1 MNASDMHTQIKN
13 QNFKIPKKKMKK
25 IKKGKT
31 QNVFI
36 TSKKWTVFY
45 IKEKEETN
53 KKREK
58 LIQRVETNC
67 IKKKHKTF
75 SYSSSSLMLSCEL
88 FLSPGNSFVLLL

>member
-67 IKKKHKTF
+67 IKKTQDF
-75 SYSSSSLMLSCEL
+75 LL
-88 FLSPGNSFVLLL
+88 FKFVSNAILRALFVSR